1 MAEAKK
7 VPDWERIEGDY
18 RAGVLSLR
26 EIATKDGNVTEG
38 AIRKRAKRDGW
49 TRDLKAK
56 IDAKAEDLVRR
67 QAVRNDGTH
76 ENGCAPSAIDK
87 ATEREIIDAN
97 AHQIAR
103 VRSEHRTDISRSRSL
118 VLTLLGELEGQTAS
132 NEMLVELGQM
142 MRRESESGVDRLN
155 DTYNKIISSAGRI
168 DSVKKLTEALKN
180 LIGLEREAYGLDQPD
195 KPADDPRDLSD
206 ADLEQ
211 RLRDLESRHRPS

>member
-1 MAEAKK
+1 MTDAKK
-7 VPDWERIEGDY
+7 AAPDWERIEGDY

-26 EIATKDGNVTEG
+26 EIATKDGCVTEG

-49 TRDLKAK
+49 TRDLAAKIKAK
-56 IDAKAEDLVRR
+56 ADDLVRKD
-67 QAVRNDGTH
+67 AVRNDGTQKS
-76 ENGCAPSAIDK
+76 GLST

-103 VRSEHRTDISRSRSL
+103 VRGEHRSDISRSRSL

-132 NEMLVELGQM
+132 NEMLVELGAM

-180 LIGLEREAYGLDQPD
+180 LIGLEREAYGLDEPD

>member
-1 MAEAKK
+1 MSETAKSL
-7 VPDWERIEGDY
+7 PDWERIEGDY

-38 AIRKRAKRDGW
+38 AIRKRAKRDNW
-49 TRDLKAK
+49 PRDLKAK
-56 IDAKAEDLVRR
+56 IDAKAEDLVRKD
-67 QAVRNDGTH
+67 AVRNSGTQKS
-76 ENGCAPSAIDK
+76 GLST
-87 ATEREIIDAN
+87 ATEREVVDAGAN
-97 AHQIAR
+97 QIAG
-103 VRSEHRTDISRSRSL
+103 VRLAHRGDIRRGRNL

-132 NEMLVELGQM
+132 NEMLVELGAM
-142 MRRESESGVDRLN
+142 MRRESESGIDRLN

-211 RLRDLESRHRPS
+211 RLRDLESRHRPG

>member
-1 MAEAKK
+1 MTEPKK
-7 VPDWERIEGDY
+7 AAPDWERIEADY
-18 RAGVLSLR
+18 RAGILSTR
-26 EIATKDGNVTEG
+26 EIG
-38 AIRKRAKRDGW
+38 AAHGISHTAINKRAKAGDW
-49 TRDLKAK
+49 SRDLKAK
-56 IDAKAEDLVRR
+56 IQAKADALVSR
-67 QAVRNDGTH
+67 QAVSTEVSSQRL
-76 ENGCAPSAIDK
+76 
-87 ATEREIIDAN
+87 ATEREVIDAN

-103 VRSEHRTDISRSRSL
+103 VRGEHRSDISRSRSL

-211 RLRDLESRHRPS
+211 RLRELESRHRPG